1 VHYKQ
6 YCGHF
11 LVNTLYVDDMLFFGN
26 IKDVIYYLKYQL
38 STQFDMNKFWVEK
51 YILGKEIRKDKET
64 RKLWSS

>member
-6 YCGHF
+6 YGGHF

-64 RKLWSS
+64 RKLWLS